1 MSKAESKTETVPQL
15 LEYYRRQVVP
25 ALQKE
30 FECKNVM
37 QIPRLQKVVVN
48 MGVKEGQEDIKLI
61 EQLGV
66 ELGQIT
72 GQKPLMTRAKKSI
85 AGFKLR
91 ENSPIGLK
99 VTLRRAR
106 MYEFLQ
112 RLFNVAMP
120 RIRDFRGY
128 SDSSFDDH
136 GNYTLG
142 IQEQTI
148 FPEVEFDKIK
158 KTKGMDI
165 TFVTSTRSK
174 EQAKRLL
181 ELLGLPFRK
190 KQEKS

>member
-1 MSKAESKTETVPQL
+1 MSKAESKIAVPQL
-15 LEYYRRQVVP
+15 LQYYRKQVAP
-25 ALQKE
+25 ALLKE
-30 FECKNVM
+30 FDCKNVM
-37 QIPRLQKVVVN
+37 QIPKLQKVVVN

-66 ELGQIT
+66 ELGNIT

-99 VTLRRAR
+99 VTLRRTR
-106 MYEFLQ
+106 MYEFLE
-112 RLFNVAMP
+112 RLFNIAMP

-128 SDSSFDDH
+128 SENSFDDH

-142 IQEQTI
+142 IHEQTV
-148 FPEVEFDKIK
+148 FPEVEFDKVK

-165 TFVTSTRSK
+165 TFVTSTSDK
-174 EQAKRLL
+174 AQAKRLL

-190 KQEKS
+190 KNT

>member
-1 MSKAESKTETVPQL
+1 MTKTKTDVPKL
-15 LEYYRRQVVP
+15 LEFYRKEVAPVLKKEFDCNVMEVP
-25 ALQKE
+25 KLQK
-30 FECKNVM
+30 
-37 QIPRLQKVVVN
+37 IVVN

-61 EQLGV
+61 EHLGV
-66 ELGQIT
+66 ELSRIT

-128 SDSSFDDH
+128 SENSFDDH

-165 TFVTSTRSK
+165 TFVTSTRDK
-174 EQAKRLL
+174 AQAKRLL
-181 ELLGLPFRK
+181 ELMGLPFRK
-190 KQEKS
+190 KQEKA